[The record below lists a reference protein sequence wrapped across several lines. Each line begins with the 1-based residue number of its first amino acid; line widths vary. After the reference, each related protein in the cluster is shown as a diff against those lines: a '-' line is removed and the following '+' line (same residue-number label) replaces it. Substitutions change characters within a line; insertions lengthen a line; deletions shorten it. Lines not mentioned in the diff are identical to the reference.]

1 MKYTHHHSYII
12 RIRYRSDSLTQ
23 EQILWVELGGTSSPT
38 RNDTIGRE
46 KKGPHYHLPSFLPS
60 HREHL
65 PKILVSC
72 SSIRIKRS
80 QGFILVLQH
89 ICSVHSHGFW
99 SYSRICTAFT
109 CILALQQHLY
119 CIHMYSCPT
128 AASVL
133 HPDGFAPV
141 LRSHVFLCPL
151 VA

>member
-1 MKYTHHHSYII
+1 MMKYTHHHSYTI
-12 RIRYRSDSLTQ
+12 RIRSRSDSLTQ
-23 EQILWVELGGTSSPT
+23 KQIFRVELGGTSSPT
-38 RNDTIGRE
+38 RNDTIGME
-46 KKGPHYHLPSFLPS
+46 KKDPDEILSSSFLPS

-80 QGFILVLQH
+80 QEFILVLQQH
-89 ICSVHSHGFW
+89 LHC
-99 SYSRICTAFT
+99 AFT
-109 CILALQQHLY
+109 WVLVLQQDLY
-119 CIHMYSCPT
+119 CIHMFSYPT

-141 LRSHVFLCPL
+141 LHSHVFLCPL